1 MPTGS
6 SNRDLELGT
15 LKTRISPLPESW
27 APQGDWSPRHQ
38 PFVGRTFKSAPQ
50 DPPAK
55 SPASQMFVSRFPVC
69 INMVFDAHKSLSRAF
84 PSLSPT
90 VPRPPSTYPCQ
101 GGENS
106 LSILQ
111 VRDPRWLEVVRSGA
125 SEPDLSDKVLLASP
139 RSVQRKG
146 FAGICRG
153 LRPQTAPSPRL
164 REAHS
169 GSRLLLPAASRKI
182 RRGLPIEQDIEC
194 DSRPHPTHTSN
205 IYNKRTSFQIFYFYF
220 YSKFNQSVSRLGDQA
235 VINRV
240 LSLASFSSIFPKQEE
255 NVGGSSRFL
264 KLGYPSR

>member
-139 RSVQRKG
+139 RGKALRESAEGCALR
-146 FAGICRG
+146 
-153 LRPQTAPSPRL
+153 LRPPQG
-164 REAHS
+164 S
-169 GSRLLLPAASRKI
+169 GRHI
-182 RRGLPIEQDIEC
+182 
-194 DSRPHPTHTSN
+194 
-205 IYNKRTSFQIFYFYF
+205 
-220 YSKFNQSVSRLGDQA
+220 QA
-235 VINRV
+235 
-240 LSLASFSSIFPKQEE
+240 LASSCRPRPGKSGEGFRFSKI
-255 NVGGSSRFL
+255 
-264 KLGYPSR
+264 